1 MMDIKEVNSGLLNLL
16 LANKNSGAAQGSG
29 NGFGDLLA
37 GLDFSAALP
46 TSKTNAADLK
56 DSVKDKDDKPVSL
69 KETAI
74 DRQVADARPDYKA
87 DKADKP
93 SAKDEKPQASKDKPA
108 KDDRPAAA
116 NDKERPAADNNTSGR
131 GNDVADKK
139 APAAE
144 TVVSQGEA
152 SPVEEA
158 SDAASADDVAVVT
171 LDALALMGTV
181 TVLNPQTN
189 EMVQV
194 NGAELAQ
201 NLAAA
206 GIEEVTLLSSA
217 DGAVIVAPAQ
227 AEEDVF
233 AGILAEMQPVEAPK
247 TDASVMAQAES
258 QRKAAAGQEAVAEVE
273 DNGDQVV
280 ARQASELSEVVGK
293 DRKVKIE
300 VNVKEEKIA
309 ATADA
314 SLLKNVKA
322 VDDVVAAVMDGEGN
336 NPLLENADNL
346 NGMNASVLNA
356 AKNAAGSA
364 SATAPVM
371 TAAAVAE
378 SIKAVAADEAA
389 PTVLANASSV
399 AGGELA
405 SAART
410 PAAANSET
418 PSFKDVYKGMGK
430 EVVDQIKVNITK
442 SAVKG
447 VDKIEI
453 QLKPEDL
460 GHIEVKMQI
469 GKDGKLQA
477 HIISSRPETAEILQK
492 EMGNLQKAFSDAGF
506 QTDEGSLSFSF
517 RDDGQAG
524 RDQEKNN
531 LRNFMGDIMEQETAL
546 DAVSGDLFA
555 GTAWDGKSALNIR
568 V

>member
-1 MMDIKEVNSGLLNLL
+1 MDIKEVNSGLLNLL
-16 LANKNSGAAQGSG
+16 LVNKNGAAAQSSD

-37 GLDFSAALP
+37 GLDFNPTLSAP
-46 TSKTNAADLK
+46 KTDNADVKAP
-56 DSVKDKDDKPVSL
+56 VKDKADKSSSF
-69 KETAI
+69 KEAAA
-74 DRQVADARPDYKA
+74 DRQISDSRPDYKA
-87 DKADKP
+87 DKAD
-93 SAKDEKPQASKDKPA
+93 SKDNKNNTDKAQTSDNKPA
-108 KDDRPAAA
+108 NDDRSS
-116 NDKERPAADNNTSGR
+116 NNKRPAADKTSDR
-131 GNDVADKK
+131 GNKQPAEKNAS
-139 APAAE
+139 APEA
-144 TVVSQGEA
+144 VSQNETAPLEDG
-152 SPVEEA
+152 VEETADA
-158 SDAASADDVAVVT
+158 SDVLVVT

-181 TVLNPQTN
+181 TVINPQTN
-189 EMVQV
+189 ETMQV
-194 NGAELAQ
+194 SGAELAQ
-201 NLAAA
+201 KLAAA
-206 GIEEVTLLSSA
+206 GIEEVTLLPTEE
-217 DGAVIVAPAQ
+217 GAAPVVVPVQ
-227 AEEDVF
+227 EDSNVF
-233 AGILAEMQPVEAPK
+233 ADVLAEMQPVEPTKIEMVDSAPVETLPK
-247 TDASVMAQAES
+247 T
-258 QRKAAAGQEAVAEVE
+258 AVANDDAAIEVE
-273 DNGDQVV
+273 DRGDQVV
-280 ARQASELSEVVGK
+280 ARQASEISEVIGK
-293 DRKVKIE
+293 DRKAKIE
-300 VNVKEEKIA
+300 VTVKEEKIA
-309 ATADA
+309 APVDG

-322 VDDVVAAVMDGEGN
+322 VDDVVAAVMDNDG
-336 NPLLENADNL
+336 NPLLDNTDNL
-346 NGMNASVLNA
+346 NGMNTSALNP
-356 AKNAAGSA
+356 AKDAAG
-364 SATAPVM
+364 TAQVVTPVV
-371 TAAAVAE
+371 TAATVAE
-378 SIKAVAADEAA
+378 SVKTAAADEAA
-389 PTVLANASSV
+389 PIVLSNASSA
-399 AGGELA
+399 AGSELA

-524 RDQEKNN
+524 QNQEKNN
-531 LRNFMGDIMEQETAL
+531 LRNFIGDIMEQETAL

>member
-1 MMDIKEVNSGLLNLL
+1 MDIKEVNSGLLNLL
-16 LANKNSGAAQGSG
+16 LVNKNGAAAQSSD

-37 GLDFSAALP
+37 GLDFNPTLSAP
-46 TSKTNAADLK
+46 KTDNADVKAP
-56 DSVKDKDDKPVSL
+56 VKDKADKSSSF
-69 KETAI
+69 KEAAA
-74 DRQVADARPDYKA
+74 DRQISDSRPDYKA
-87 DKADKP
+87 DKAV
-93 SAKDEKPQASKDKPA
+93 SKDNKNNNDKAQTSDNKPA
-108 KDDRPAAA
+108 NDDRSS
-116 NDKERPAADNNTSGR
+116 NNKRPAADKTSDR
-131 GNDVADKK
+131 GNKQPAEKNAS
-139 APAAE
+139 APEA
-144 TVVSQGEA
+144 VSQNETAPLEDG
-152 SPVEEA
+152 VEETADA
-158 SDAASADDVAVVT
+158 SDVLVVT

-181 TVLNPQTN
+181 TVINPQTN
-189 EMVQV
+189 ETMQV
-194 NGAELAQ
+194 SGAELAQ
-201 NLAAA
+201 KLAAA
-206 GIEEVTLLSSA
+206 GIEEVTLLPTEE
-217 DGAVIVAPAQ
+217 GAAPVVVPVQ
-227 AEEDVF
+227 EDSNVF
-233 AGILAEMQPVEAPK
+233 ADVLAEMQPVEPTKIEMVDSAPVETLPK
-247 TDASVMAQAES
+247 T
-258 QRKAAAGQEAVAEVE
+258 AVANDDAAIEVE
-273 DNGDQVV
+273 DRGDQVV
-280 ARQASELSEVVGK
+280 ARQASEISEVIGK
-293 DRKVKIE
+293 DRKAKIE
-300 VNVKEEKIA
+300 VTVKEEKIA
-309 ATADA
+309 APVDG

-322 VDDVVAAVMDGEGN
+322 VDDVVAAVMDNDG
-336 NPLLENADNL
+336 NPLLDNTDNL
-346 NGMNASVLNA
+346 NGMNTSALNP
-356 AKNAAGSA
+356 AKDAAG
-364 SATAPVM
+364 TAQVVTPVV
-371 TAAAVAE
+371 TAATVAE
-378 SIKAVAADEAA
+378 SVKTAAADEAA
-389 PTVLANASSV
+389 PIVLSNASSA
-399 AGGELA
+399 AGSELA

-524 RDQEKNN
+524 QNQEKNN
-531 LRNFMGDIMEQETAL
+531 LRNFIGDIMEQETAL